1 MSEVR
6 RFGRDF
12 DSRQLTKTLTLK
24 FERLQSKINTTF
36 LSEKY
41 KWKQAH
47 HQPFQV
53 HSRGRCGGYD
63 QLQQEVDQLCRG
75 AHQKGTQR
83 SIWWE
88 ILQQLFAPLKCPIT
102 KPFAALVES
111 PMGRLS
117 SCLIRAN
124 LDGSDGPPVFYAL
137 LVISRNLG
145 GRDAITLPG
154 KYMGKKQKHEI
165 FSDLVGSDALSL
177 LDIIRQ

>member
-1 MSEVR
+1 MFQSLCQVLMIMMMMINIYQVLMSEVR

-36 LSEKY
+36 LSENY

-75 AHQKGTQR
+75 AHQKGT
-83 SIWWE
+83 
-88 ILQQLFAPLKCPIT
+88 
-102 KPFAALVES
+102 
-111 PMGRLS
+111 
-117 SCLIRAN
+117 
-124 LDGSDGPPVFYAL
+124 
-137 LVISRNLG
+137 
-145 GRDAITLPG
+145 
-154 KYMGKKQKHEI
+154 
-165 FSDLVGSDALSL
+165 
-177 LDIIRQ
+177 